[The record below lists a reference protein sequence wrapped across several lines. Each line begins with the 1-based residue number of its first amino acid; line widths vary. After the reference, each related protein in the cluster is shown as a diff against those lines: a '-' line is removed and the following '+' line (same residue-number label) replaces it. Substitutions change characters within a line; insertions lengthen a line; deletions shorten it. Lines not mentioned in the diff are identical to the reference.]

1 MDWLMVARSI
11 LPVTL
16 MFDSKRGVSR
26 RNTSSSFFSVDP
38 VCAVLSADASGLG
51 ASVTVGVG
59 SAGASAMGAGASCVC
74 AVGAEASALISAGA
88 VPSFGCSTLGA
99 GASTVGALTA
109 GVSGLAS
116 PSEGA
121 GAAAA
126 GFVSVWCVAAE
137 CPLCLR
143 RRECDDPCPL
153 VSGRS
158 ILPLVTN
165 LGRMSSGI
173 SVLITSGS
181 VLVGS

>member
-1 MDWLMVARSI
+1 
-11 LPVTL
+11 
-16 MFDSKRGVSR
+16 
-26 RNTSSSFFSVDP
+26 
-38 VCAVLSADASGLG
+38 
-51 ASVTVGVG
+51 
-59 SAGASAMGAGASCVC
+59 MGAGASCVC
-74 AVGAEASALISAGA
+74 AVGAEASALISTEA

-126 GFVSVWCVAAE
+126 GFVSVWCVVVE

-181 VLVGS
+181 VLVGSWATGSGFGSGFTCVSVGAAFSSRRLRSDSGRFLPNSLTSRVYCSSGMRTLGLLSTSKRFPRR